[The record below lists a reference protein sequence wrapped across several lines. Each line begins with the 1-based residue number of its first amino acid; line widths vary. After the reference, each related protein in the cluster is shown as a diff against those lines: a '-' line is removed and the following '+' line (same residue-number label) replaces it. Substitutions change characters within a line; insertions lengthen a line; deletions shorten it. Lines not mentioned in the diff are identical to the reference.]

1 MINLACD
8 VEILSIGNEL
18 LIGKILNT
26 NAQWLAKEAT
36 SLGSTVKRITVLPD
50 NIDETAQ
57 AINETL
63 RRKPQFVLTTGGLGP
78 TFDDKTLET
87 IAKALKCK
95 LKVSKEALQMVK
107 EKYQSYAAKKGNNV
121 ELTSPRIKMATFPEN
136 STPLYNPVG
145 TAPAMRI
152 DIEGTVLV
160 ALPGVPREMEAIFQD
175 TIKPLLKQCAHGN
188 VFFEQS
194 IYINGIMESVLAPLI
209 DETMREYPEIYI
221 KSHPKGEEKMPHI
234 EIHFSTM
241 ATDTQQKEKKLLE
254 AVAYLS
260 RLIEKNNGQIFPKTG
275 THSNV

>member
-1 MINLACD
+1 MKNLSCN

-36 SLGSTVKRITVLPD
+36 SLGTIVKRMTVLPD
-50 NIDETAQ
+50 NVNETAE

-63 RRKPQFVLTTGGLGP
+63 GRKPQFVLITGGLGP

-87 IAKALKCK
+87 IAKALKRK
-95 LKVSKEALQMVK
+95 LKVNNEALQMVE
-107 EKYQSYAAKKGNNV
+107 EKYRLYAARTGNSV

-152 DIEGTVLV
+152 DIEGTVLI
-160 ALPGVPREMEAIFQD
+160 ALPGVPKEMEAIFQD
-175 TIKPLLKQCAHGN
+175 TIKPLLQQCSHGN

-194 IYINGIMESVLAPLI
+194 IYVNGIMESVLAPLI
-209 DETMREYPEIYI
+209 DETMHEYPEIYI
-221 KSHPKGEEKMPHI
+221 KSHPKGEEKKPHI

-241 ATDTQQKEKKLLE
+241 TTDEQQKEKTLQK
-254 AVAYLS
+254 AVAHLS
-260 RLIEKNNGQIFPKTG
+260 SLIEKNDGQILLKQELT
-275 THSNV
+275 